1 MKKVITTGKTVELAT
16 ELALNKL
23 GVSRDRVQITILTQP
38 SRGLFGL
45 FGKRDAEIEVEVL
58 AEEEAEPA
66 EAALPV
72 ADAAAEVPDA
82 KSSIPEAASLTADPI
97 QETRKFLDEVLAAMN
112 VTDVSLT
119 VEEVQDGQYT
129 FRMKGESIGVL
140 IGRRG
145 TTLDALQ
152 YLANLVANKHSE
164 KFLRIQLDA
173 EDYRNRRKETLER
186 LADRLAKKAV
196 QSRREVVLEPM
207 GSVERKVIHSYLQER
222 SNVVTYSQGE
232 EPYRKVVI
240 APRGSDQKPRRNPSQ
255 QHSPKGGPRRPHAK
269 SAKSATSPRS
279 KSTNSNQES
288 NETR

>member
-58 AEEEAEPA
+58 AE
-66 EAALPV
+66 AALPV

-82 KSSIPEAASLTADPI
+82 LPSIHEAAALTPDPI
-97 QETRKFLDEVLAAMN
+97 QETRKFLDEVLGAMN

-145 TTLDALQ
+145 ATLDALQ

-240 APRGSDQKPRRNPSQ
+240 APRGSDQKPRRNSSP
-255 QHSPKGGPRRPHAK
+255 QHSPKGGPRR
-269 SAKSATSPRS
+269 RS
-279 KSTNSNQES
+279 KSTKSNQES
-288 NETR
+288 NDTR